1 LGHVRRKRFEP
12 KFATW
17 VDLWWATKIDL
28 RARTLHR
35 YERDLRLHIRPH
47 FDHMAPGRID
57 RTTVQAWVAGMNA
70 DGVPASGVRRRYS
83 ILRKI
88 LADAVEDER
97 IAKTPCRKIVLPP
110 VNRREITVL
119 TEGEIAK
126 LAAAMPKWCRSWV
139 YVAAYSGLRWSEQM
153 GLRRRDVD
161 LLHRKINVRQQI
173 VEVGSTF
180 KAPDV
185 PKTDAGHLSVKIPTS
200 ICQML
205 ESELEHAGSGP
216 DGLVF
221 LNTRGNT
228 PHHSSFMSQ
237 GWKTARETV
246 GRPDLR
252 WHDLRHTAVALRI
265 KAGAHPKQ
273 IAEEMG
279 HSSIN
284 VTMDVYGRL
293 FESVGDAVADALEVG
308 YRAASAETTNSD
320 VARIRGA

>member
-47 FDHMAPGRID
+47 FDHMALGRID

-237 GWKTARETV
+237 GWQWPSGSRPAPTPNRSPKRWVTHRSTSPWTSTGASSNPWAMRSLMPSRWAT
-246 GRPDLR
+246 GRPRPRPLIPTSQESEVLELR
-252 WHDLRHTAVALRI
+252 SGT
-265 KAGAHPKQ
+265 
-273 IAEEMG
+273 
-279 HSSIN
+279 
-284 VTMDVYGRL
+284 
-293 FESVGDAVADALEVG
+293 
-308 YRAASAETTNSD
+308 ASAD
-320 VARIRGA
+320 RLG